1 MCLFLSVVSKG
12 DGCPIYFDGKKRKL
26 IVRGKLRD
34 SAGLSTIDDPD
45 SHSQICAYF
54 GLDCDKVNKYE
65 FLPLNKQ
72 FITDQINI
80 REGRWDDSRDVRRA
94 LMDLDCQPLCPP
106 ELTLRPIHNPLKDPQ
121 TQITQKDKDLLRV
134 WDSVRSSVGS
144 SVWDSV
150 GNSVWDSV
158 GDSVWDSVWDSVGS
172 SVWDSVGN
180 SVWNS
185 VRNSVWNSVRDSVR
199 DLVKAYVGSFF
210 TLPQWKGSK
219 HKKGKYPFQAAV
231 DLWNRNLLP
240 SFDGETWRLHT
251 GPDAKIVWEW
261 KAKQ

>member
-150 GNSVWDSV
+150 GNSVW
-158 GDSVWDSVWDSVGS
+158 
-172 SVWDSVGN
+172 
-180 SVWNS
+180 NS

>member
-54 GLDCDKVNKYE
+54 DCDKVNKYE

-150 GNSVWDSV
+150 GNSVW
-158 GDSVWDSVWDSVGS
+158 
-172 SVWDSVGN
+172 
-180 SVWNS
+180 NS